1 MPSSSEPDPYARNEL
16 WSTFRRSAFRLET
29 LPWYRM
35 PDDAGE
41 LERYLSG
48 ATLPA
53 GYNTDW
59 HADIQGWAADGKILQ
74 RVRVVRPPLTDYE
87 RFEFDWAY
95 PGNLA
100 AGEDT
105 RMLDGAKAD
114 ELGLPNWDFWF
125 FDDHLVRKQVYTE
138 DGTFVGREVL
148 PDADPAEFRR
158 YRELALS
165 HATVFW
171 TYRRLTGT

>member
-1 MPSSSEPDPYARNEL
+1 MPSAAEATTLDPADP
-16 WSTFRRSAFRLET
+16 WGTFQRSAFRLET

-35 PDDAGE
+35 PQEEGRME
-41 LERYLSG
+41 LYLSG
-48 ATLPA
+48 AAKPES
-53 GYNTDW
+53 YNADW
-59 HADIQGWAADGKILQ
+59 HDKLEAWARAGKIVQ
-74 RVRVVRPPLTDYE
+74 RVRVVRPPLTDYQ
-87 RFEFDWAY
+87 RRQFAWAY